1 MNNEREERLV
11 QTGRSFY
18 RIIENGDGTADILL
32 KPGFG
37 IDRACIVRGVNP
49 DDPAFCGGLEA
60 HIRAHYAA
68 WLEIGEVINL

>member
-1 MNNEREERLV
+1 MNNEREGRLV

-18 RIIENGDGTADILL
+18 RIIKNADKTADVYLM
-32 KPGFG
+32 PYPAET
-37 IDRACIVRGVNP
+37 RIVRGVNP
-49 DDPAFCGGLEA
+49 NDPAFCGGLEA